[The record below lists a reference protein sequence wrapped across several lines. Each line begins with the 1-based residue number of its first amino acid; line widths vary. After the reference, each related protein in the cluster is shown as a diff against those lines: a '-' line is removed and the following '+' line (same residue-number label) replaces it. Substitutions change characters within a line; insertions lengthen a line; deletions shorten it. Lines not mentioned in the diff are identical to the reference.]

1 MLPSD
6 ILETTSTLERLES
19 LVVSLDNGASFSG
32 ISATIF
38 IYEALDRLNLTA
50 SPEELS
56 TLIQSMYT
64 PLLSSLVLHCLTS
77 SEEYDEPEGL
87 KNLSRGDSSNTFV
100 CAGLSGHHR
109 RPICRIHLLSG
120 STSQNMGS
128 N

>member
-19 LVVSLDNGASFSG
+19 LVVSFDNGASFSG

-38 IYEALDRLNLTA
+38 IWGALDSLNLTA

-64 PLLSSLVLHCLTS
+64 PLLSLLILHCLTS

-87 KNLSRGDSSNTFV
+87 KNIFLKATQATPSSVRVFQV
-100 CAGLSGHHR
+100 IIVDPSVEYSC
-109 RPICRIHLLSG
+109 
-120 STSQNMGS
+120 
-128 N
+128 